1 MSQST
6 VRSPE
11 RSSNVSLLACH
22 TYVGELDGSRDLL
35 SSLIN
40 SLF

>member
-1 MSQST
+1 MSHRT

-22 TYVGELDGSRDLL
+22 TYVGELDELRDFL
-35 SSLIN
+35 SSLTN
-40 SLF
+40 FLF